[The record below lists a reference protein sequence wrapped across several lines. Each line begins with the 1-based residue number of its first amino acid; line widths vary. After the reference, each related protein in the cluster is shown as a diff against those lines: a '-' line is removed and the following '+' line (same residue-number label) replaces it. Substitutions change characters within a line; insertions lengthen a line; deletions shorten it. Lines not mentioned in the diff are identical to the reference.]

1 MFYKREQYLNH
12 LMELKNKTDLI
23 KLVMGVRGAGKSTLF
38 TLLQDELLK
47 KGIKKEDIIHI
58 DLDEEKYSSLAVSS
72 DLLNEIEKESKNNE
86 NIKYLLIDEIQY
98 IKHYETALDKLMQSN
113 KYSIYLSSSNR
124 YICSEVFDRLFCA
137 KVEYIFLS
145 PLSLKEFMEVKDLK
159 DINKAFYDYLMESG
173 FPFTLTINDLNQKVK
188 TIRNH
193 IITIYERDVFTHE
206 VIENNVLFKK
216 FMIYIF
222 NNFAKEISVNNIA
235 YDVFG
240 DNSKSSLR
248 LVDNYI
254 NILKNVFLINVEKNN
269 DENELAEKCYKF
281 YLMDMGLY
289 FAFIENKTIDYVR
302 VLENIIYNANKYNQK
317 IGDLINDLKENLK

>member
-1 MFYKREQYLNH
+1 
-12 LMELKNKTDLI
+12 
-23 KLVMGVRGAGKSTLF
+23 
-38 TLLQDELLK
+38 
-47 KGIKKEDIIHI
+47 
-58 DLDEEKYSSLAVSS
+58 
-72 DLLNEIEKESKNNE
+72 
-86 NIKYLLIDEIQY
+86 
-98 IKHYETALDKLMQSN
+98 
-113 KYSIYLSSSNR
+113 
-124 YICSEVFDRLFCA
+124 
-137 KVEYIFLS
+137 
-145 PLSLKEFMEVKDLK
+145 
-159 DINKAFYDYLMESG
+159 
-173 FPFTLTINDLNQKVK
+173 
-188 TIRNH
+188 
-193 IITIYERDVFTHE
+193 
-206 VIENNVLFKK
+206 
-216 FMIYIF
+216 MIYIF

-317 IGDLINDLKENLK
+317 IDDLINDLKENLK